1 MSYVLNYK
9 GLPIT
14 EFVSDKPVQFEDH
27 KTMLVW
33 KDAPPNEVPVVQYV
47 TEVLS
52 YDPRVP
58 INRVLTRS
66 GATYDHCAEVPVE
79 DADSIMATCRQLKEW
94 LQLHPY
100 TVVIGRALKNGFL
113 QPHATNAEDYDP
125 PVSVLDKPCNDNG
138 AFNVSGI
145 LFITGVDNPFTPT
158 VSNLVYGVVGVYE
171 PSTEQ
176 IKQNEKVFGT
186 TYSIVIVEHQAISEK
201 AVRYGFGNFGKKFCA
216 DNVIAKIIEV
226 LGGSEDSKKCIY
238 SVPTA
243 CVSDFPRVDCPEC
256 VDDDKIPNNLTTAY
270 YTALHRVFPNTM
282 VNAAEFH
289 CKSGVTA
296 ENVNLLH
303 SKTEKG
309 IALCKTT
316 LEKYGGDFNKAYD
329 ELRYNGGYH
338 GVKG

>member
-1 MSYVLNYK
+1 MSNVLDYK

-14 EFVSDKPVQFEDH
+14 EFISDKPVQFEDH

-100 TVVIGRALKNGFL
+100 TVAIGRALKDGFL
-113 QPHATNAEDYDP
+113 QPRATNAEDYDP

-138 AFNVSGI
+138 IFNVSGI
-145 LFITGVDNPFTPT
+145 VFITGKDNPFAPT
-158 VSNLVYGVVGVYE
+158 VSNLVYGVEGVYE

-176 IKQNEKVFGT
+176 IRQNEKVFGT

-216 DNVIAKIIEV
+216 ESVIDAIIEV

-243 CVSDFPRVDCPEC
+243 CVADFPRVDCPEC
-256 VDDDKIPNNLTTAY
+256 VDDDKIPEYLKTAY

-282 VNAAEFH
+282 VNPAEFDS
-289 CKSGVTA
+289 KSGVTA
-296 ENVNLLH
+296 EKVNLLR

-309 IALCKTT
+309 LAVCKAT
-316 LEKYGGDFNKAYD
+316 LEKYGGDFDKAYD
-329 ELRYNGGYH
+329 ELRYKDYSCA
-338 GVKG
+338 KG